1 MIDAVA
7 FQPGLQMPPAEFR
20 VAHADAL
27 SGPPRR
33 LTSAPAAGIYLHWP
47 FCLSKCAYC
56 DFVSTV
62 NAPAK
67 SEPYARAL
75 IQEVRSFP
83 QGTSDEW
90 RMIDTLYWGGGTPS
104 LMPLEQ
110 LADIMGACREHF
122 DLLQDLE
129 VTLEVNPGT
138 MDLEK
143 ARGFH
148 RVGVNRISLGVESF
162 HDEELALL
170 GRRHGVSQAVEAYR
184 YCREAGFDNISVDL
198 ICGLPYQTARQWRES
213 LNRLVELAPEHV
225 SIYLLELHQGTRL
238 NTEVQSGRLT
248 LPSDEETISRYYEC
262 IDAMAQAGYEH
273 YEISNFA
280 RDGRYSRHNLK
291 YWSDQPYLAFGAGA
305 HSYYGGVRFAN
316 EPRIPD
322 YIQKVIRTGSGMKE
336 RTDLAFARWLGDYAM
351 TALRLRRGIDLET
364 FRNTY
369 GFCFQDCFSEQI
381 ARLME
386 WGLLEHQA
394 GCLRLTC
401 KALPVSN
408 TVFLEFI

>member
-1 MIDAVA
+1 
-7 FQPGLQMPPAEFR
+7 MPPAECR
-20 VAHADAL
+20 AAHAGAL
-27 SGPPRR
+27 SERPRR

-62 NAPAK
+62 NTPAQ
-67 SEPYARAL
+67 SELYAWAL

-104 LMPLEQ
+104 LMPLER
-110 LADIMGACREHF
+110 LADIMGACRAHF
-122 DLLQDLE
+122 DLAQDLE

-138 MDLEK
+138 IDLEK
-143 ARGFH
+143 ADGLLRAGI
-148 RVGVNRISLGVESF
+148 NRISLGVESF

-170 GRRHGVSQAVEAYR
+170 GRRHDVRQAVEAYR

-198 ICGLPYQTARQWRES
+198 ICGLPHQTARQWRES
-213 LNRLVELAPEHV
+213 LDRLMELAPEHV

-238 NTEVQSGRLT
+238 NAEVQSGRLT
-248 LPSDEETISRYYEC
+248 LPSDEETISRYYGC
-262 IDAMAQAGYEH
+262 VDAMEQAGYEH

-291 YWSDQPYLAFGAGA
+291 YWSDHPYLAFGAGA
-305 HSYYGGVRFAN
+305 HSYHGSTRFVN
-316 EPRIPD
+316 EPRIPE
-322 YIQKVIRTGSGMKE
+322 YIQKVNLTGSAMKE
-336 RTDLAFARWLGDYAM
+336 RTDLDFTRWLGDYAM
-351 TALRLRRGIDLET
+351 TALRLRRGIDLEA
-364 FRNTY
+364 FRNNY
-369 GFCFQDCFSEQI
+369 GFRFQDCFSEQI
-381 ARLME
+381 ARLVE
-386 WGLLEHQA
+386 WGLLEHQT
-394 GCLRLTC
+394 GCLRLTR